1 VRATP
6 PARALA
12 FLVDVLDRF
21 WGLIGLAVCLALV
34 ALVFAPRGM
43 FEWMLGAACVGT
55 ALVVVWIGGGAGWRP
70 R

>member
-1 VRATP
+1 MKAKP
-6 PARALA
+6 PARVLA
-12 FLVDVLDRF
+12 WLVDVLDRF

-43 FEWMLGAACVGT
+43 FAWMIGAGCVGT
-55 ALVVVWIGGGAGWRP
+55 AMVVVWIGGGARWRP